1 MNSMASMAIGIHK
14 AAVAHAVSKLMAFD
28 HLDRTRLGQA
38 GELRDTQDGQ
48 KALQTV
54 SASSEL

>member
-1 MNSMASMAIGIHK
+1 
-14 AAVAHAVSKLMAFD
+14 MAFD

-38 GELRDTQDGQ
+38 GELRDPQDGQ

-54 SASSEL
+54 SASSELSML